1 MPLRTVTLV
10 NRLVHGGAERLA
22 YQLVRDLDPARFQRT
37 LCISRADDPGHATPG
52 SEPAR
57 WLERLRDDGVRVIE
71 LRRRGRRD
79 VGAWAP
85 LVRELRRTDVLHA
98 HMFGSNVWASVLGPL
113 LGVPVVIGHEH
124 AFAHTGGPFQ
134 AAIDRHV
141 VARGCRALIAPS
153 PLVRARMVGP
163 DGVPAERVVV
173 LPNGVEARRP
183 TAGRD
188 LRDDLGIRADAP
200 VVGSVGSLRAIKRFD
215 VLIDAAAALRG
226 SHPGVR
232 VVIAGDGPERAAL
245 EARIADRGLTGTVLL
260 LGARDDVPDVLAAC
274 DVAVTCSDAEAS
286 PLAIMEYMGAGLPTV
301 ATAVGGIPDVIGDGE
316 HGVLVPRRD
325 PAALATAVGE
335 LLDDPGRRAALGRA
349 AAARRRAEFDLAVMV
364 RRVEELYER
373 LYATRS
379 ASPLRRLRRGRHDLV
394 DVALGAGEDPAEPGD
409 RISGAGYRARAPQV
423 RTGRDGGPGRPVGPG
438 AAATGRATATR
449 AVEAGRRR

>member
-1 MPLRTVTLV
+1 VPLRTVTLV

-22 YQLVRDLDPARFQRT
+22 YQLVRDLDPTRFERT
-37 LCISRADDPGHATPG
+37 LCVSRADDPGHAVPG

-57 WLERLRDDGVRVIE
+57 WLDELRDDGVRVIE

-79 VGAWAP
+79 VGAWGP

-98 HMFGSNVWASVLGPL
+98 HMFGSNVWASVLGPT

-124 AFAHTGGPFQ
+124 AFAHTGGRFQ
-134 AAIDRHV
+134 AAIDRHL
-141 VARGCRALIAPS
+141 VARGSRALIAPS

-163 DGVPAERVVV
+163 DGVRADRVVV
-173 LPNGVEARRP
+173 LPNGVEARVP

-188 LRDDLGIRADAP
+188 VRDELGIATDAP

-215 VLIDAAAALRG
+215 VLIDAADELRRR
-226 SHPGVR
+226 HADVR
-232 VVIAGDGPERAAL
+232 VVIAGDGPERTAL
-245 EARIADRGLTGTVLL
+245 EARIAERGLDGTVRL

-325 PAALATAVGE
+325 PRALASAIGD
-335 LLDDPGRRAALGRA
+335 LLDDPGRRIALGRA
-349 AAARRRAEFDLAVMV
+349 AAARRRVEFDLGVMV

-373 LYATRS
+373 LYAARP
-379 ASPLRRLRRGRHDLV
+379 AQLLRRRRRGGQ
-394 DVALGAGEDPAEPGD
+394 LGTTDAG
-409 RISGAGYRARAPQV
+409 
-423 RTGRDGGPGRPVGPG
+423 
-438 AAATGRATATR
+438 
-449 AVEAGRRR
+449 VEVPNT

>member
-1 MPLRTVTLV
+1 MPLRTVALV

-22 YQLVRDLDPARFQRT
+22 YQLIRDLDPARFERT
-37 LCISRADDPGHATPG
+37 LCVSRADDPGHAPPG
-52 SEPAR
+52 SEPAH
-57 WLERLRDDGVRVIE
+57 WIAELRDVGVRVIE

-79 VGAWAP
+79 VAAWAP

-113 LGVPVVIGHEH
+113 VGVPVVVGHEH

-141 VARGCRALIAPS
+141 VARGSRALIAPS
-153 PLVRARMVGP
+153 PTVRARMVGP
-163 DGVPAERVVV
+163 DGVPADRVVV
-173 LPNGVEARRP
+173 VPNGVEARTP
-183 TAGRD
+183 TTGRD
-188 LRDDLGIRADAP
+188 VRDELGIAPDAL

-215 VLIDAAAALRG
+215 VLVDAADVLRRR
-226 SHPGVR
+226 HPGVR
-232 VVIAGDGPERAAL
+232 VLIAGDGPERATL
-245 EARIADRGLTGTVLL
+245 EAGIAARDLGGTVRL

-301 ATAVGGIPDVIGDGE
+301 ATAVGGIPDVLVDGE

-325 PAALATAVGE
+325 PAALATAIGD
-335 LLDDPGRRAALGRA
+335 LLDDPGRRIALGRA
-349 AAARRRAEFDLAVMV
+349 AAARRRAEFDLPVMV

-373 LYATRS
+373 LYRAR
-379 ASPLRRLRRGRHDLV
+379 AQPLRRRRRGGQ
-394 DVALGAGEDPAEPGD
+394 LGTTDAG
-409 RISGAGYRARAPQV
+409 
-423 RTGRDGGPGRPVGPG
+423 
-438 AAATGRATATR
+438 
-449 AVEAGRRR
+449 VEIPNT

>member
-22 YQLVRDLDPARFQRT
+22 YQLVRDLDPTRFERT
-37 LCISRADDPGHATPG
+37 LCVSRADDPGHAVPG

-57 WLERLRDDGVRVIE
+57 WLDELRDDGVRVIE

-79 VGAWAP
+79 VGAWGP

-98 HMFGSNVWASVLGPL
+98 HMFGSNVWASVLGPT

-124 AFAHTGGPFQ
+124 AFAHTGGRFQ
-134 AAIDRHV
+134 AAIDRHL
-141 VARGCRALIAPS
+141 VARGSRALIAPS

-163 DGVPAERVVV
+163 DGVRADRVVV
-173 LPNGVEARRP
+173 LPNGVEARVP

-188 LRDDLGIRADAP
+188 VRDELGIATDAP

-215 VLIDAAAALRG
+215 VLIDAADELRRRRADV
-226 SHPGVR
+226 H
-232 VVIAGDGPERAAL
+232 VVIAGDGPERTAL
-245 EARIADRGLTGTVLL
+245 EARIAERGLDGTVRL

-325 PAALATAVGE
+325 PRALASAIGD
-335 LLDDPGRRAALGRA
+335 LLDDPGRRIALGRA
-349 AAARRRAEFDLAVMV
+349 AAARRRVEFDLGVMV

-373 LYATRS
+373 LYAARP
-379 ASPLRRLRRGRHDLV
+379 AQLLRRRRRGGQ
-394 DVALGAGEDPAEPGD
+394 LGTTDAG
-409 RISGAGYRARAPQV
+409 
-423 RTGRDGGPGRPVGPG
+423 
-438 AAATGRATATR
+438 
-449 AVEAGRRR
+449 VEVPNT